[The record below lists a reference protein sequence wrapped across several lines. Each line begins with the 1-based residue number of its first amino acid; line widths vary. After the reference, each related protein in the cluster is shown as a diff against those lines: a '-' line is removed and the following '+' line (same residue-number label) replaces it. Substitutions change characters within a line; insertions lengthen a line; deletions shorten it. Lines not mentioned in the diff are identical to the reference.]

1 MENINDNYSDII
13 LEFYKIMIA
22 SNEIADLRIAKDKWT
37 LKEMVGHL
45 IDSASN
51 NHQRFIRL
59 QIDKRVELPGYEAE
73 EWNSKTK
80 VTIFEYINLVN
91 LWKLYNDYLIH
102 IIEVMDPMSL
112 KNVWVSTNGEK
123 ELQYIVKDY
132 FSHIMWHIDLFK
144 ERIEEIKRRN
154 ITPASTL

>member
-1 MENINDNYSDII
+1 MENINNQYKVVIQ
-13 LEFYKIMIA
+13 EFYRLMID
-22 SNEIADLRIAKDKWT
+22 SHNIADIKIGDDKWT

-59 QIDKRVELPGYEAE
+59 QIDKRIDLPGYEAE

-80 VTIFEYINLVN
+80 VTTFDYINLVN

-112 KNVWVSTNGEK
+112 KNVWVSSNGEK

-132 FSHIMWHIDLFK
+132 FSHIMWHEALFK

-154 ITPASTL
+154 ITPAST

>member
-1 MENINDNYSDII
+1 MEDKNMAYNKSIEDFYILMTKNESISNI
-13 LEFYKIMIA
+13 K
-22 SNEIADLRIAKDKWT
+22 IAKDKWT

-59 QIDKRVELPGYEAE
+59 QIEERVDLPGYDSE

-80 VTIFEYINLVN
+80 VGAFDYKSLIS

-102 IIEVMDPMSL
+102 IIEVMDLKCL
-112 KNVWVSTNGEK
+112 KNVWISSSGEK
-123 ELQYIVKDY
+123 ELQYIIKDY
-132 FSHIMWHIDLFK
+132 FSHIMWHEDLFK
-144 ERIEEIKRRN
+144 ERVKEIRKEE
-154 ITPASTL
+154 T

>member
-1 MENINDNYSDII
+1 MENINNQYKVVIQ
-13 LEFYKIMIA
+13 EFYRLMID
-22 SNEIADLRIAKDKWT
+22 SHNIADIKIGDDKWT

-59 QIDKRVELPGYEAE
+59 QIDKRIDLPGYEAE

-80 VTIFEYINLVN
+80 VTTFDYINLVN

-112 KNVWVSTNGEK
+112 KNVWVSSNGEK

-132 FSHIMWHIDLFK
+132 FSHIMWHEALFK
-144 ERIEEIKRRN
+144 ERMEEIKRRN
-154 ITPASTL
+154 ITPAST

>member
-1 MENINDNYSDII
+1 MEDRNMDYSTIIEDFFILMTTSESISDIK
-13 LEFYKIMIA
+13 L
-22 SNEIADLRIAKDKWT
+22 AKDKWT

-59 QIDKRVELPGYEAE
+59 QIENRVDLPGYDSE

-80 VTIFEYINLVN
+80 VGTFTYKSLIN

-102 IIEVMDPMSL
+102 IIEVMDPKCL
-112 KNVWVSTNGEK
+112 RNVWISSSGEK
-123 ELQYIVKDY
+123 ELQYIISDY
-132 FSHIMWHIDLFK
+132 FSHIVWHEELFRERVK
-144 ERIEEIKRRN
+144 EIRLTFRAKRH
-154 ITPASTL
+154 

>member
-1 MENINDNYSDII
+1 MEDKNMAYKKIIEDFYILMAKNESISNI
-13 LEFYKIMIA
+13 K
-22 SNEIADLRIAKDKWT
+22 IAKDKWT

-59 QIDKRVELPGYEAE
+59 QIEERVDLPGYDSE

-80 VTIFEYINLVN
+80 VETFDYRSLIS

-102 IIEVMDPMSL
+102 IIEVMDSKCL
-112 KNVWVSTNGEK
+112 NNVWISSSGEK
-123 ELQYIVKDY
+123 ELQYIIKDY
-132 FSHIMWHIDLFK
+132 FSHIMWHEDLFK
-144 ERIEEIKRRN
+144 ERVKEIRKEE
-154 ITPASTL
+154 T

>member
-1 MENINDNYSDII
+1 MKDKNMAYKKMIEDFYILMTKYESISNI
-13 LEFYKIMIA
+13 K
-22 SNEIADLRIAKDKWT
+22 IAKDKWT

-59 QIDKRVELPGYEAE
+59 QIEERVDLPGYDSE

-80 VTIFEYINLVN
+80 VETFDYRSLIS

-102 IIEVMDPMSL
+102 IIEVMDSKCL
-112 KNVWVSTNGEK
+112 KNVWISSSGEK
-123 ELQYIVKDY
+123 ELQYIIKDY
-132 FSHIMWHIDLFK
+132 FSHIMWHEDLFK
-144 ERIEEIKRRN
+144 ERVKEIRKEE
-154 ITPASTL
+154 T